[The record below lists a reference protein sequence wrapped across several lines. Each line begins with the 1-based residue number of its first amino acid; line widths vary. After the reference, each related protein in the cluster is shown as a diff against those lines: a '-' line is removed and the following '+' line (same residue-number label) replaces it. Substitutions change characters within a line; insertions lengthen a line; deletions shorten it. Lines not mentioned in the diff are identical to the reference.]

1 MKQTTLL
8 LFLMVTTL
16 GFAQNLITNGT
27 FDDATGWTV
36 VNQYGADS
44 TNGAVTIAGG
54 GANIGKINPADGGWI
69 HMGLYT
75 SVSLTPG
82 WYQFDMNMTYAG
94 IDGIWGEVYIG
105 TAQPG
110 NNTEYNGNQQ
120 VIKAYNAWDCGSIKT
135 YSGSAV
141 AAGCDTSSPGKFQI
155 TSAGTY
161 YLLFRTGGGNY
172 GASGITLDNWSLV
185 ADVAQPVANFSEVT
199 SVSNLMATFT
209 NTSTDATS
217 YTWDFG
223 DGSTSTDANPA
234 AHTYVYKGQYLVSL
248 TATSTAGSNTTT
260 KEIFVGAVTTP
271 VSDFSFDFSLPT
283 PLRNERLLSY
293 VETGGVAT
301 ASGVNN
307 DWYSQI
313 KYINNAGID
322 LSSGNR
328 GFTIKVKGPRTS
340 TLTIKVE
347 DGGAEHTVTANYT
360 TPNKWQTLTFD
371 FSSFTSNNNKKIAL
385 FFDIQTNFDG
395 SVDPNLNI
403 FQIDDY
409 VFGEFAIWTGNTNS
423 NWADATNW
431 NNGIPS
437 VTTDV
442 IIRTGTYQPIIASNV
457 SVKSLTINTSA
468 SLTVTSGNLTV
479 VEAIA
484 NSGTMTLENNA
495 NLIQTA
501 AANTNSGSGTATV
514 KRNSNPLFR
523 SDYTLWSSPVT
534 SQNLLAFSPATLSTR
549 FYNYN
554 TGTNLY
560 NAEATPGTTSF
571 TVGNGYLIRM
581 PNTNPHPGYD
591 TGSETLVYPGVFT
604 GVPNNGAI
612 TVNLSGGGADGFRY
626 NLVGNPY
633 PSPINIWTFVSENT
647 ASIESTLYFWRKT
660 NGLVGQTSAYCT
672 FVPGVLIGDAGTYVK
687 NNNIKS
693 VDPAGV
699 IQTGQG
705 FFVVA
710 KSGATSLNF
719 NNSQRVNNT
728 VGQFFR
734 TKEVAEPSKIWLN
747 ATNAAGD
754 FSQMAVTYFDSATL
768 GVDAF
773 DAKYIND
780 SDYALTS
787 DINQGEYT
795 IQGRPA
801 FDVSDFVALNFK
813 TAVAGDYTIAIDHAQ
828 GVFANGQDVYLV
840 DSKTGTE
847 TDLKAGPYTFTAT
860 AGIDN
865 ARFSLKYQ
873 KTLKVDAPAFNE
885 NTVKVYKNNGTLY
898 VNSEKITINSI
909 QVYDVQGRLIAER
922 KNLKSSTTTLDNLK
936 ANNQVLLVKISG
948 EDNSVVTKKVLN

>member
-8 LFLMVTTL
+8 LFLLVTTL

-36 VNQYGADS
+36 VNQWGTDS
-44 TNGAVTIAGG
+44 TNGSVTIAGG
-54 GANIGKINPADGGWI
+54 AANIGKINPADGGWI

-105 TAQPG
+105 TTQPV
-110 NNTEYNGNQQ
+110 NNAEYSGNQQ

-161 YLLFRTGGGNY
+161 YLLFRTGGGTY

-199 SVSNLMATFT
+199 TVSNLMATFT

-217 YTWDFG
+217 YTWNFG
-223 DGSTSTDANPA
+223 DGSTSSDANPA

-293 VETGGVAT
+293 VETGGVAI

-307 DWYSQI
+307 DWWSQV

-322 LSSGNR
+322 LSSGNK
-328 GFTIKVKGPRTS
+328 GFSIKVKGPRTS

-347 DGGAEHTVTANYT
+347 DGGTEHTVTANYT

-371 FSSFTSNNNKKIAL
+371 FSSFTSTNNKKIAL
-385 FFDIQTNFDG
+385 FFDIQTNFD
-395 SVDPNLNI
+395 SSLDPNLNI

-457 SVKSLTINTSA
+457 SVKSLIINNSA

-479 VEAIA
+479 VGAIA

-501 AANTNSGSGTATV
+501 AVNTNSGSGTATV

-523 SDYTLWSSPVT
+523 LDYTMWSSPVSGSQTLAQFSPNT
-534 SQNLLAFSPATLSTR
+534 SQSPNR
-549 FYNYN
+549 FYTYDALSNVYVSAIFTN
-554 TGTNLY
+554 PFSTGL
-560 NAEATPGTTSF
+560 
-571 TVGNGYLIRM
+571 GYLIRM
-581 PNTNPHPGYD
+581 PNDADSVTP
-591 TGSETLVYPGVFT
+591 TAFAGVFT
-604 GVPNNGAI
+604 GTALNNG
-612 TVNLSGGGADGFRY
+612 TVTLGGLNSDKY
-626 NLVGNPY
+626 YSVGNPY
-633 PSPINIWTFVSENT
+633 PSTISADSFLT
-647 ASIESTLYFWRKT
+647 ANPGTLYFWRKT
-660 NGLVGQTSAYCT
+660 NEAGGSAYASYNGT
-672 FVPGVLIGDAGTYVK
+672 GAASGAGSEIPNGT
-687 NNNIKS
+687 
-693 VDPAGV
+693 
-699 IQTGQG
+699 IQVGQG
-705 FFVVA
+705 FIA
-710 KSGATSLNF
+710 KTGGAATELVFTNAMRLGTAS
-719 NNSQRVNNT
+719 T
-728 VGQFFR
+728 QFFK
-734 TKEVAEPSKIWLN
+734 TKKEADKSRVWLN
-747 ATNAAGD
+747 ITNSVGL
-754 FSQMAVTYFDSATL
+754 FSQALVGYLDGATL
-768 GVDAF
+768 GIDNGY
-773 DAKYIND
+773 DGKYIND
-780 SDYALTS
+780 SATALTS
-787 DINQGEYT
+787 IVDGEEYT

-801 FDVSDFVALNFK
+801 FDVTDVVALGFK
-813 TAVAGDYTIAIDHAQ
+813 TDVAGDFTIAIDQ
-828 GVFANGQDVYLV
+828 KDGVFAAQDIYLV
-840 DSKTGTE
+840 DNKTGIE
-847 TDLKAGPYTFTAT
+847 TDLNASSYTFAAE
-860 AGIDN
+860 AGVDN
-865 ARFSLKYQ
+865 TRFSLKYQ
-873 KTLKVDAPAFNE
+873 KTLKVIDASLDNNSISVYQNNGAIYINSKS
-885 NTVKVYKNNGTLY
+885 TAIRSVKVF
-898 VNSEKITINSI
+898 
-909 QVYDVQGRLIAER
+909 DVQGRLIAEQR
-922 KNLKSSTTTLDNLK
+922 NVK
-936 ANNQVLLVKISG
+936 ANTAVISNLRAKNQLLIVNIVG
-948 EDNSVVTKKVLN
+948 EDNSEVSKKVMN

>member
-8 LFLMVTTL
+8 LFLIVTTL

-36 VNQYGADS
+36 VNQYGTDS
-44 TNGAVTIAGG
+44 TNGSVTIAGG
-54 GANIGKINPADGGWI
+54 TVNIGKTNPADGGWI
-69 HMGLYT
+69 HMGLYN
-75 SVSLTPG
+75 SVYLTPG
-82 WYQFDMNMTYAG
+82 WYQFDMNMTYTG
-94 IDGIWGEVYIG
+94 INDIWGEVYIG
-105 TAQPG
+105 SAQPV
-110 NNTEYNGNQQ
+110 NNAEYSGNQQ

-161 YLLFRTGGGNY
+161 YLLFRTGGGSY

-217 YTWDFG
+217 YTWNFG
-223 DGSTSTDANPA
+223 DGSTSSDANPA

-260 KEIFVGAVTTP
+260 KEVFVGAVTTP

-283 PLRNERLLSY
+283 PLRNESLLSY
-293 VETGGVAT
+293 VETGGVAK

-307 DWYSQI
+307 SWWSQV

-322 LSSGNR
+322 LSSGNK
-328 GFTIKVKGPRTS
+328 GFSIKVKGPRTS

-347 DGGAEHTVTANYT
+347 DGGTEHTVTANYT

-371 FSSFTSNNNKKIAL
+371 FSSFTSTNNKKIAL

-395 SVDPNLNI
+395 SLDPNLNI

-423 NWADATNW
+423 NWADVTNW

-514 KRNSNPLFR
+514 KRNSNALLR

-534 SQNLLAFSPATLSTR
+534 GQNLLAFSPATTTTR

-554 TGTNLY
+554 TATNLY
-560 NAEATPGTTSF
+560 NAEATPGATPF
-571 TVGNGYLIRM
+571 TVGKGYLIRM
-581 PNTNPHPGYD
+581 PNIDLLADYD
-591 TGSETLVYPGVFT
+591 AGTATLVYPGVFT
-604 GVPNNGAI
+604 GVPNNGTI
-612 TVNLSGGGADGFRY
+612 TVPITAGETGFRY

-647 ASIESTLYFWRKT
+647 DSIESTLYFWRKT
-660 NGLVGQTSAYCT
+660 NGSVGQASAYCT
-672 FVPGVLIGDAGTYVK
+672 FIPGALVTDTGTFTT
-687 NNNIKS
+687 NSNALS
-693 VDPAGV
+693 ADPLGV

-705 FFVVA
+705 FFVEA
-710 KSGATSLNF
+710 KSGATTLTF
-719 NNSQRVNNT
+719 NNTQRVINAANL
-728 VGQFFR
+728 FFR
-734 TKEVAEPSKIWLN
+734 TKQVAEPSKIWLN
-747 ATNAAGD
+747 ATNAAGN
-754 FSQMAVTYFDSATL
+754 FSQMAVTYFDGATL

-801 FDVSDFVALNFK
+801 FDASDVVALNFK
-813 TAVAGDYTIAIDHAQ
+813 TDVAGDYTIAIDHTD
-828 GVFANGQDVYLV
+828 GLFSTGQDVYLL

-847 TDLKAGPYTFTAT
+847 TDLKAGSYTFNAT

-885 NTVKVYKNNGTLY
+885 NSVRVYKNNGTVC
-898 VNSEKITINSI
+898 VNSGKIAINSI

-922 KNLKSSTTTLDNLK
+922 KNVKSSAATLENLK

-948 EDNSVVTKKVLN
+948 EDNSVVTKKVVN

>member
-36 VNQYGADS
+36 VNQWGTDS
-44 TNGAVTIAGG
+44 TNGSVTIAGG
-54 GANIGKINPADGGWI
+54 AANIGKINPADGGWI

-75 SVSLTPG
+75 SVYLTPG
-82 WYQFDMNMTYAG
+82 WYQFDMNMTYTG
-94 IDGIWGEVYIG
+94 INDIWGEVYIG
-105 TAQPG
+105 TAQPV
-110 NNTEYNGNQQ
+110 NNAEYNGNQQ

-161 YLLFRTGGGNY
+161 YLLFRTGGGTY

-185 ADVAQPVANFSEVT
+185 ADVAQPVANFYDGT

-234 AHTYVYKGQYLVSL
+234 AHTYAYKGQYLVSL

-293 VETGGVAT
+293 VETGGVAI

-307 DWYSQI
+307 DWWSQV

-322 LSSGNR
+322 LSSGNK
-328 GFTIKVKGPRTS
+328 GFSIKVKGPRTS

-347 DGGAEHTVTANYT
+347 DGGTEHAVTANYT
-360 TPNKWQTLTFD
+360 TPNEWQKLTFD

-385 FFDIQTNFDG
+385 FFDIQTNFDA

-409 VFGEFAIWTGNTNS
+409 VFGEFATWTGNTNS

-442 IIRTGTYQPIIASNV
+442 IIGTGTYQPIIASNAG
-457 SVKSLTINTSA
+457 VKSLTINNSA
-468 SLTVTSGNLTV
+468 SLTVASGNLTV
-479 VEAIA
+479 VGAIA

-495 NLIQTA
+495 NLIQNGT
-501 AANTNSGSGTATV
+501 TNSNTGNITV
-514 KRNSNPLFR
+514 KRNSSTLLR
-523 SDYTLWSSPVT
+523 SDYTLWSSPVA
-534 SQNLLAFSPATLSTR
+534 SQNLLAFSLATTPTR

-560 NAEATPGTTSF
+560 NAEATPGATSF
-571 TVGNGYLIRM
+571 TVGKGYLIRM
-581 PNTNPHPGYD
+581 PNTNPLPGYD
-591 TGSETLVYPGVFT
+591 AGTATLVYPGVFT
-604 GVPNNGAI
+604 GVPNNGDI
-612 TVNLSGGGADGFRY
+612 TALLVDGGSAGLRY

-633 PSPINIWTFVSENT
+633 PSPITMSTFTSEN
-647 ASIESTLYFWRKT
+647 SDNIESTLYFWRKT
-660 NGLVGQTSAYCT
+660 NGTTGSAYCT
-672 FVPGVLIGDAGTYVK
+672 WVAGTFTG
-687 NNNIKS
+687 NGNA

-705 FFVVA
+705 FFVEA
-710 KSGATSLNF
+710 KSGKTSLSF
-719 NNSQRVNNT
+719 NNTQRVINT
-728 VGQFFR
+728 ANQFFK
-734 TKEVAEPSKIWLN
+734 TKQVAEPSKIWLN
-747 ATNAAGD
+747 ATDTAGN
-754 FSQMAVTYFDSATL
+754 FSQMAVTYFDGATL

-780 SDYALTS
+780 SKYALTS

-801 FDVSDFVALNFK
+801 FDASDVVALNFK
-813 TAVAGDYTIAIDHAQ
+813 TEVAGDYTIAIDHTQ

-865 ARFSLKYQ
+865 TRFSLKYQ

-898 VNSEKITINSI
+898 VNSGKMSINSI
-909 QVYDVQGRLIAER
+909 QVYDIQGRLIAER
-922 KNLKSSTTTLDNLK
+922 KNVKSSTATLDNLK